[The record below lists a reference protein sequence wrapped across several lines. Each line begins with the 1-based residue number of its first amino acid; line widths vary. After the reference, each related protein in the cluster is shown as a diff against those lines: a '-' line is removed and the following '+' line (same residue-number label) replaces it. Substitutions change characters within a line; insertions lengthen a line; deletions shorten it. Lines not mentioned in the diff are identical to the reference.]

1 MENAVPVAIARSPH
15 QFGRLIQRF
24 RQAQGLNQT
33 ELAHL
38 AGQRQEMISKIE
50 TGQGGVKL
58 ATLFDVLAALGL
70 EMTVGPRSQSSSTD
84 IEDIF

>member
-1 MENAVPVAIARSPH
+1 MSLAIAPSSR
-15 QFGRLIQRF
+15 QVGRLIQRF
-24 RQAQGLNQT
+24 RQEKGLNQT
-33 ELAHL
+33 QLAQL

-58 ATLFDVLAALGL
+58 TTLFDVLAALGL
-70 EMTVGPRSQSSSTD
+70 EMTLEPRSQSSSAD

>member
-1 MENAVPVAIARSPH
+1 MSVAIARSSH
-15 QFGRLIQRF
+15 QVGRLVQRF
-24 RQAQGLNQT
+24 RQAKGLNQT
-33 ELAHL
+33 QLAQL

-70 EMTVGPRSQSSSTD
+70 EMTLEPRSQSSSTD

>member
-1 MENAVPVAIARSPH
+1 MPLTIARSSG
-15 QFGRLIQRF
+15 QVGRLIKRF
-24 RQAQGLNQT
+24 RLEQGLTQT
-33 ELAHL
+33 QLAQL

-58 ATLFDVLAALGL
+58 STLFDVLAALGL
-70 EMTVGPRSQSSSTD
+70 EMTLEPRSQSSTAD

>member
-1 MENAVPVAIARSPH
+1 MSVAIARSPH
-15 QFGRLIQRF
+15 QAGRLIQRF
-24 RQAQGLNQT
+24 RQEKGLNQT
-33 ELAHL
+33 ELAKL

-58 ATLFDVLAALGL
+58 STLFDVLAALGL
-70 EMTVGPRSQSSSTD
+70 EITLEPRSQSSSAD

>member
-1 MENAVPVAIARSPH
+1 MSLAIARSSR
-15 QFGRLIQRF
+15 QVGRLIQRF
-24 RQAQGLNQT
+24 RQEKGLNQT
-33 ELAHL
+33 QLAQL

-58 ATLFDVLAALGL
+58 TTLFDVLAALGL
-70 EMTVGPRSQSSSTD
+70 EMTFEPRSQSSSAD

>member
-1 MENAVPVAIARSPH
+1 MPLTIARSSG
-15 QFGRLIQRF
+15 QVGRLIQRF
-24 RQAQGLNQT
+24 RLEQGLTQT
-33 ELAHL
+33 QLAQL

-58 ATLFDVLAALGL
+58 STLFDVLAALGL
-70 EMTVGPRSQSSSTD
+70 EMTLEPRSQSSTAD